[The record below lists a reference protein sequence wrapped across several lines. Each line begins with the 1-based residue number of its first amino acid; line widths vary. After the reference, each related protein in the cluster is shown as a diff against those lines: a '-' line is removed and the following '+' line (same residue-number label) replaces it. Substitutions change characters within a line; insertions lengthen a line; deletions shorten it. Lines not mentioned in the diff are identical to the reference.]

1 MLFARKH
8 VNRSNIEMLLFR
20 KICALKKKI
29 ATSSRVLVKRK
40 ITIKVEDRSKKF
52 AGITNK
58 VDNKAT
64 HLNVLVNLVK

>member
-40 ITIKVEDRSKKF
+40 ITIKVEDRSRQ
-52 AGITNK
+52 
-58 VDNKAT
+58 
-64 HLNVLVNLVK
+64 